1 MLATSLNHRGPDDSG
16 IEITP
21 MRDGRMLGLVHRR
34 LSILDLT
41 AATNQCAIRK
51 IMIGLFLM
59 VRLQLS
65 INTERAEKNG
75 YVFIRVRHRV
85 ILRAYQEYGV
95 ACLEKFRGM
104 FAFALWDDAPQTLF
118 LATDRFGIKP
128 LYVYISGETFAFSS
142 EIKALLRAGV
152 APSTIDPRAIES
164 FLAYGA
170 VQAPLT
176 MIQDVQAMLP
186 GTYLIYTPATH
197 QVVQHTY
204 WQPGRRTAMA
214 TPMRDV
220 LLDSVRHHLVS
231 DVPVALFLSGGIDS
245 SALAILAHD
254 VAEGPS
260 LDSFSVRLRN
270 NNMRKENMQK

>member
-1 MLATSLNHRGPDDSG
+1 
-16 IEITP
+16 
-21 MRDGRMLGLVHRR
+21 MRDGRMLGRHRR
-34 LSILDLT
+34 LSILDLSHGGHQPMR
-41 AATNQCAIRK
+41 NPENNDWIVFNGEIYNFQSIRNVLK
-51 IMIGLFLM
+51 
-59 VRLQLS
+59 
-65 INTERAEKNG
+65 KNG
-75 YVFIRVRHRV
+75 YVFTSESDTEV

-104 FAFALWDDAPQTLF
+104 FAFALWDDARQTLF

-128 LYVYISGETFAFSS
+128 LYIYTSGETFAFSS

-152 APSTIDPRAIES
+152 APSTIDPHAIES